1 MVLPSSLRLPFPKQ
15 EKVRSA
21 DCQEA
26 ASMIPGFIADT
37 LSERELDRFLM
48 HVRSCRHCHAEL
60 ETNFMV
66 EKTVTLLKEELP
78 ENASFDLTPL
88 LDQELA
94 ERGADLRRIRRI
106 TKLRGFI
113 AAVTGALILFFLLDL
128 TGVFHITVFFST

>member
-1 MVLPSSLRLPFPKQ
+1 
-15 EKVRSA
+15 
-21 DCQEA
+21 
-26 ASMIPGFIADT
+26 MIPGFIADT

>member
-1 MVLPSSLRLPFPKQ
+1 MLLPASLRLPFPKQ

-66 EKTVTLLKEELP
+66 EKTVTLLNEELP
-78 ENASFDLTPL
+78 EDVSFDLTPL
-88 LDQELA
+88 LELELA
-94 ERGADLRRIRRI
+94 ERDAGLRRVRRI
-106 TKLRGFI
+106 TKLRRFV
-113 AAVTGALILFFLLDL
+113 AAATAALILFFLLDL
-128 TGVFHITVFFST
+128 TGVFQITVFFSN